1 MIKFIKNKTIPKD
14 ALAYIT
20 LILLALIMIGIIH
33 KDGFLYGSTID
44 WISQSSVIPDY
55 FRQKFY
61 ETGNL
66 LPDFA
71 QNLGAGQNIYYFSY
85 YGLLNPIILI
95 SYLFPNLSMAAY
107 IQSESIAIV
116 FISVCLCYYWLRS
129 LGFSCSISLIASICF
144 LFAGPIIYQS
154 HKQIMFV
161 NYFPFLF
168 MGLIGVD
175 QYLRTQRKLLF
186 VLSVFLCIMTSY
198 FYSIGCILT
207 LFIYFGYRYIV
218 IKQDINI
225 RFLLCKLLPLIKG
238 LAIAVLM
245 SSVLWLPTIYVILS
259 GRSIGSSFLSTLFS
273 SLIPSY
279 IFTVEALL
287 YNSYSLGL
295 TAISVV
301 ALITVLFSR
310 GKNER
315 ILSFILILLLI
326 FPVFSYLLNGTLYV
340 RSKSLIPFLP
350 LYIIIIAIFLT
361 KFVNA
366 VNNSSTIKYRM
377 KRIVVLM
384 LFILITCVSGII
396 SLIVNVGF
404 YDLTSFEIKG
414 TGITAQ
420 VQEYLNLTGDVL
432 VSNADYSD
440 LYSSDKTNLIQD
452 VLQKDTSFY
461 RINDLSN
468 SGLTCNQVY
477 DDRYLQ
483 TSIYSS
489 TYNIDYN
496 KFYFDVL
503 YNPISIRNRLNCS
516 SSNNIFFQNYMN
528 VKYIV
533 AKNNQTV
540 PAGYHEVGQRGEYLI
555 YENNNTMPLA
565 FASSNSMDSYNFDQ
579 LVFPYNA
586 ESLFENIIVSIDAN
600 NNSINTT
607 SKINKI
613 NLGNDKITIENQKN
627 LIIKNENEH
636 FLIEAGLNASLKIPL
651 SIDLNK
657 VILFLRYDISNED
670 NQNDLDTFI
679 TINGIKNKL
688 SGKSAYYP
696 NYNNS
701 FEYIIS
707 SNKSTN
713 QLTINFS
720 SGKYEIFNIEA
731 YTMPVS
737 AIEEYISKIDQFIV
751 DTKETADNK
760 ITGNIQVAN
769 DGYFATTLPYD
780 KGFSITVDGIPQ
792 NYQKVN
798 TAFVGFPIEKGYHHI
813 VIQFNAPFK
822 KTGIALSLI
831 GLILFIL
838 DIIID
843 KKRKNISNNK
853 I

>member
-1 MIKFIKNKTIPKD
+1 VIKFIKNKTIPND
-14 ALAYIT
+14 TLAYIT
-20 LILLALIMIGIIH
+20 LILLALIMIAIIH
-33 KDGFLYGSTID
+33 KDGFLYGSTTD
-44 WISQSSVIPDY
+44 WISQISVFPDY

-66 LPDFA
+66 LPDFVL
-71 QNLGAGQNIYYFSY
+71 NIGAGQNIYYFSY

-95 SYLFPNLSMAAY
+95 SYLLPSISMTVY
-107 IQSESIAIV
+107 IQAASIIIV
-116 FISVCLCYYWLRS
+116 IISACLCYHWLRY
-129 LGFSCSISLIASICF
+129 LGFSCSISLIASVCF

-175 QYLRTQRKLLF
+175 QYYKTQRKLLF
-186 VLSVFLCIMTSY
+186 VLCVFLCIMTSY

-207 LFIYFGYRYIV
+207 LFIYFGYRYIE
-218 IKQDINI
+218 IKQGINI
-225 RFLLCKLLPLIKG
+225 RFLLRELLPLLKG
-238 LAIAVLM
+238 VAIAVLM

-259 GRSIGSSFLSTLFS
+259 GRSVDSDFLSTFIS
-273 SLIPSY
+273 SFIPSC
-279 IFTVEALL
+279 IFTLEALL

-295 TAISVV
+295 TGISLL
-301 ALITVLFSR
+301 ALIIVLFSR
-310 GKNER
+310 EKSEKT
-315 ILSFILILLLI
+315 LSLILILLLI

-361 KFVNA
+361 KLVQ
-366 VNNSSTIKYRM
+366 VIKNNSTINYRI
-377 KRIVVLM
+377 KRTVVPI

-396 SLIVNVGF
+396 CLIVNIGF
-404 YDLTSFEIKG
+404 YHLTDFDIQG

-420 VQEYLNLTGDVL
+420 VQEILQLTGDEL

-440 LYSSDKTNLIQD
+440 IYSSDKIRLILD
-452 VLQKDTSFY
+452 VLQDDTSFY
-461 RINDLSN
+461 RINDLSK

-477 DDRYLQ
+477 DDIYFQ

-496 KFYFDVL
+496 KFYFDIL

-533 AKNNQTV
+533 AKNNQSI
-540 PAGYHEVGQRGEYLI
+540 PAGYYQVGQKGEYLL
-555 YENNNTMPLA
+555 YENDNTMPLA
-565 FASSNSMDSYNFDQ
+565 FALSQTISLEDFEK
-579 LVFPYNA
+579 LVFPYNT
-586 ESLFENIIVSIDAN
+586 ESLFESIIINEDKTDDYNNLLNSQIKKIDI
-600 NNSINTT
+600 NNSAI
-607 SKINKI
+607 S
-613 NLGNDKITIENQKN
+613 TINQKN
-627 LIIKNENEH
+627 LTIDNENGH
-636 FLIEAGLNASLKIPL
+636 FLIEAGLNASLEIPL

-657 VILFLRYDISNED
+657 VILFIRCDISNAE

-679 TINGIKNKL
+679 SINGIKNKL
-688 SGKSAYYP
+688 SNKSAYYQ

-707 SNKSTN
+707 SNKS
-713 QLTINFS
+713 INSLIINLS
-720 SGKYEIFNIEA
+720 SGKYEVFNIEA
-731 YTMPVS
+731 YSIPVS
-737 AIEEYISKIDQFIV
+737 TLEENLNKIDPFIV
-751 DTKETADNK
+751 NSKETADNK
-760 ITGNIQVAN
+760 ITGNIQVTN
-769 DGYFATTLPYD
+769 DGYLATTLPYD
-780 KGFSITVDGIPQ
+780 KGFSITVDGVPQ

-813 VIQFNAPFK
+813 VIEFHAPFK
-822 KTGIALSLI
+822 KVGIALSLI
-831 GLILFIL
+831 GLILFFL
-838 DIIID
+838 NIIID
-843 KKRKNISNNK
+843 KKRKISVIN
-853 I
+853 